1 MQYQYVCKADVQ
13 KKYDANGVSVMELPL
28 DADFP
33 EIQRN
38 NIHFYRYNLKAGAT
52 VHPPLYNDSI
62 VLLIFNGKR
71 AFVTCGC
78 ESYHVTEPAFFIPD
92 FDKTAYTVGAAED
105 VEFIMGVFGMN
116 AYDKS
121 HYLKWHKTLPFFKLY
136 SDGVEYDQVDCKK
149 PGTRSWSILQGEQ
162 LGHVT
167 IGVVRAVGSGTDEK
181 GHSFVHQWNYIL
193 GNADFTL
200 DVEGDTDEQR
210 PGDFSFILAGKD
222 HKLVAKPD
230 KEVFYTWVEYSTLE
244 DLTEYGEIS
253 LLNLPRAEFDKKLDE
268 LVQKE
273 ALKWKK

>member
-181 GHSFVHQWNYIL
+181 GHPFVHQWNYIL

-210 PGDFSFILAGKD
+210 PGDFSFIYAGRD
-222 HKLVAKPD
+222 HKLLAKPD
-230 KEVFYTWVEYSTLE
+230 KEVFYVWVEFYT
-244 DLTEYGEIS
+244 TES
-253 LLNLPRAEFDKKLDE
+253 LDE
-268 LVQKE
+268 FWYSYVHNETSKDAYSRYLEKAAAAE
-273 ALKWKK
+273 MK

>member
-181 GHSFVHQWNYIL
+181 GHPFVHQWNYIL
-193 GNADFTL
+193 GNAGL
-200 DVEGDTDEQR
+200 HPRRRGR
-210 PGDFSFILAGKD
+210 HRRAAPGRLLVHPRRQGPQAGRQ
-222 HKLVAKPD
+222 A
-230 KEVFYTWVEYSTLE
+230 
-244 DLTEYGEIS
+244 GQGS
-253 LLNLPRAEFDKKLDE
+253 LLHLGGVFHARGPHRVRRDQPAESAARR
-268 LVQKE
+268 V
-273 ALKWKK
+273 